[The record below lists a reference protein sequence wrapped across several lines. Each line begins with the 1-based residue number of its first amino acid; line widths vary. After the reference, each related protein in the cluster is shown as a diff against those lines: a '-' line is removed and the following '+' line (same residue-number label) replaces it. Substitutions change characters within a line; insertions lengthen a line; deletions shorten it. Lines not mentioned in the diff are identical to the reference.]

1 MVTAFSMLSAYP
13 NPFSPVTAISYK
25 IPIGGQFTIAIFDIT
40 GKLIKTLTTNKQSAG
55 KGIVQWNGR
64 NDTGIS
70 LPSGV
75 YFYQLSA
82 KSTFTSNKMILMK

>member
-1 MVTAFSMLSAYP
+1 M
-13 NPFSPVTAISYK
+13 
-25 IPIGGQFTIAIFDIT
+25 T

-55 KGIVQWNGR
+55 QGIVQWNGR

-75 YFYQLSA
+75 YFYQLSSA
-82 KSTFTSNKMILMK
+82 DFTETRKIILLK

>member
-1 MVTAFSMLSAYP
+1 MTECKYC
-13 NPFSPVTAISYK
+13 
-25 IPIGGQFTIAIFDIT
+25 FDNIDDEESHFKKKHAKRDHKT

-55 KGIVQWNGR
+55 QGIVQWNGR

-75 YFYQLSA
+75 YFYQLSSA
-82 KSTFTSNKMILMK
+82 DFTATRKIVLLK

>member
-1 MVTAFSMLSAYP
+1 
-13 NPFSPVTAISYK
+13 VTAISYK
-25 IPIGGQFTIAIFDIT
+25 IPIRGQFTIAIFDIT

-55 KGIVQWNGR
+55 QGIVQWNGR

-75 YFYQLSA
+75 YNYQLS
-82 KSTFTSNKMILMK
+82 SSDFTSTRKIVLLK